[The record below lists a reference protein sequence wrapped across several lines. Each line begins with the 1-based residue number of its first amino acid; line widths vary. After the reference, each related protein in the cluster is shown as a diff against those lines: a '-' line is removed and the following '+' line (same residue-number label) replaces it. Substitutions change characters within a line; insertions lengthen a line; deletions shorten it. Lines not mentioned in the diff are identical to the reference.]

1 MNESNQ
7 PDGALPSAPSVPAP
21 EDDGGAE
28 RVSLL
33 SLYWVFFQMGALGFG
48 GGLVGW
54 VYHEA
59 VTKRGW
65 LNESEFM
72 SMATM
77 GQVLPGINIANFS
90 IYVGQRKRGVL
101 GSCTCLIGLLSAP
114 FFIIIGLAGIFAQI
128 DSIPWVHDVL
138 VGVAAAAV
146 GLLASICVKSFRQS
160 VKGVAHATLL
170 FAIILAVGILRVP
183 MVPVVVIAAPLSVL
197 LAWYLG
203 RRNPNA

>member
-1 MNESNQ
+1 
-7 PDGALPSAPSVPAP
+7 
-21 EDDGGAE
+21 
-28 RVSLL
+28 
-33 SLYWVFFQMGALGFG
+33 
-48 GGLVGW
+48 
-54 VYHEA
+54 

-72 SMATM
+72 SMVTM
-77 GQVLPGINIANFS
+77 GQVLPGINIANFGV
-90 IYVGQRKRGVL
+90 YVGQRKRGVL
-101 GSCTCLIGLLSAP
+101 GSCICLFGLLTAP
-114 FFIIIGLAGIFAQI
+114 FFIIIGLAGVYAQV
-128 DSIPWVHDVL
+128 DSIAWIHDVL

-170 FAIILAVGILRVP
+170 FAIILAVGIFRVP

-203 RRNPNA
+203 RRNTNA

>member
-1 MNESNQ
+1 MNEPNQ
-7 PDGALPSAPSVPAP
+7 SDGVQPSAAAS
-21 EDDGGAE
+21 DDDAGAE

-59 VTKRGW
+59 VTKRSW
-65 LNESEFM
+65 LTESEFM
-72 SMATM
+72 SMVTM

-101 GSCTCLIGLLSAP
+101 GSCICLLGLLTAP
-114 FFIIIGLAGIFAQI
+114 FFIIIGLAGVYAQV
-128 DSIPWVHDVL
+128 DSIAWVHDAL

-160 VKGVAHATLL
+160 VKGIAHAVLL
-170 FAIILAVGILRVP
+170 FAIIFGVGILRVP

-203 RRNPNA
+203 RKNPHA